1 MRFYAGFIARKAE
14 NGERKNLVITM
25 FLKYYYL
32 KRLLSF
38 GQLRYNQGIGVI
50 DQRFEKL
57 RWQP

>member
-1 MRFYAGFIARKAE
+1 MRFYAEITSLKAKT
-14 NGERKNLVITM
+14 GERKNLVITM

-32 KRLLSF
+32 NRLQSF